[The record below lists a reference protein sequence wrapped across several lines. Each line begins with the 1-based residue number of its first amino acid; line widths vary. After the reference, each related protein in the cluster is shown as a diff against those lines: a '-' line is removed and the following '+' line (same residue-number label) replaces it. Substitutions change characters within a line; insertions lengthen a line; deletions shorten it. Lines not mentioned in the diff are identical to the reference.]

1 VPERPPPRLVAA
13 AVLAARRGLRRLSD
27 RIVPAHLAVFDASIG
42 TGRTQ
47 VLGTIAELG
56 VADALAGGPQTAEEL
71 ASRLEVDA
79 DMLHRILRAAATE
92 DVVRLDRDGRFS
104 LSRLGKVLRSDH
116 PRTMRPWTRYIASRS
131 CTEAWA
137 ELTPSLRTG
146 EGAFRRVHG
155 KSVWEWFAEHPE
167 EERVFAATMRR
178 MTEDVAPAVVAAYPW
193 PERGS
198 VCDVAGGVGTLL
210 AAVLRERPGLRGVLV
225 DAPGVLEEAEAH
237 LAQMGVR
244 ERVELVEGDIFG
256 RLEARADVY
265 LLKDVLHDWG
275 DEACAQILGNVA
287 ATMPPGG
294 RLVLVEALQ
303 ERNEPD
309 PIASLT
315 DVHMLTQCEGG
326 RQRSVAEL
334 HALLDGAGLR
344 PGRVERTLGPALVEG
359 IAA

>member
-1 VPERPPPRLVAA
+1 MPERPPPRRAAA
-13 AVLAARRGLRRLSD
+13 AVLAARRGLRALSD
-27 RIVPAHLAVFDASIG
+27 RLVPAHLALFDASIG
-42 TGRTQ
+42 MGRTQ
-47 VLGTIAELG
+47 VLGTLAELG
-56 VADALAGGPQTAEEL
+56 VADQLASGPLTAEEL
-71 ASRLEVDA
+71 AARLDVDA

-104 LSRLGKVLRSDH
+104 LGRLGQVLRSDH
-116 PRTMRPWTRYIASRS
+116 PRSMRPWARYIASRS

-137 ELTPSLRTG
+137 ELTPSLRSG

-193 PERGS
+193 PERGT

-210 AAVLRERPGLRGVLV
+210 AALLDGRPALRGVLV
-225 DAPGVLEEAEAH
+225 DAPGVLEEADAH
-237 LAQMGVR
+237 LARAGVR

-256 RLEARADVY
+256 VLEARAEVY

-275 DEACAQILGNVA
+275 DDACERILANVA
-287 ATMPPGG
+287 ATMGPGA
-294 RLVLVEALQ
+294 RLLLVEALQ
-303 ERNEPD
+303 ERNQPD
-309 PIASLT
+309 PIASLI

-334 HALLDGAGLR
+334 HALLKGAGLR
-344 PGRVERTLGPALVEG
+344 PGRVERTFGPALVEG
-359 IAA
+359 VA